1 MHKRTA
7 DGRFLENVNWLEA
20 SLLLFS
26 SLSSCTAQVHIAA
39 KIGDKVILPCT
50 FTCSIKDLSDLTIV
64 WESSSKP
71 VHTYHENED
80 HTEHQS
86 AEFKGRTCLFYN
98 ELEHGNASLLLK
110 NVTEADNRVYT
121 CTVDFM
127 KEVKHQNVLVT
138 VGSEASAQFLPI
150 TGTPEIDREQNKR
163 GRLVLW
169 CTSISCVF
177 MIIAFFFFT
186 LKYKEVRQQEAKKY
200 QLPNCYFF

>member
-138 VGSEASAQFLPI
+138 VVFFVYATLFLTSSGPLRS
-150 TGTPEIDREQNKR
+150 GFNDLECSKLQRNK
-163 GRLVLW
+163 
-169 CTSISCVF
+169 ISV
-177 MIIAFFFFT
+177 
-186 LKYKEVRQQEAKKY
+186 
-200 QLPNCYFF
+200 